1 MPQYIITHGIN
12 PFGDELIWQVRDSDG
27 YLVFVTDLKSEAE
40 AWLDGQENGP
50 TLHNQILAEPTQQ

>member
-1 MPQYIITHGIN
+1 MPPYIITRGIN
-12 PFGDELIWQVRDSDG
+12 PFGDELVWQVRDSDG

-50 TLHNQILAEPTQQ
+50 SIPNKALAKPAQ